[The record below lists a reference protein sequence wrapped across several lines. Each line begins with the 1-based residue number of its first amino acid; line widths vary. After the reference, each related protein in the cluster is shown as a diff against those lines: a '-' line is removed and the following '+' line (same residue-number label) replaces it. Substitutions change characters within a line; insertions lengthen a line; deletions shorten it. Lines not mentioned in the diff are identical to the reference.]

1 MSGKE
6 KIERDFKTFTDEIEK
21 LSDEETKIIREKIGA
36 VEEQVQKVGEVV
48 ERSLG
53 KSEGKSS
60 RKKVNT

>member
-21 LSDEETKIIREKIGA
+21 LANEETKIIREKIEA
-36 VEEQVQKVGEVV
+36 VKEQVQKVGEVV

-53 KSEGKSS
+53 KRDGKSS